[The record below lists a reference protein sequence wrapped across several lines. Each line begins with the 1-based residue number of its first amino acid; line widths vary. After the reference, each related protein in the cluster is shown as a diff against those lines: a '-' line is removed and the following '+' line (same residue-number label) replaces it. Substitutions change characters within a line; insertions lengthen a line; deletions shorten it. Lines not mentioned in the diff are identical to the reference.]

1 MAVTGV
7 NTSRVTQNLR
17 TSVVIESLRQ
27 NQLDL
32 FRAQNRISSGRSFV
46 NPSDDPILASRSLT
60 LERGLKQQEQFERD
74 IELADSVL
82 TATDSTIA
90 EITGLLSEASTI
102 ASQNVS
108 NLTSAEERLAESEL
122 VAGIREQL
130 MIVGNRQFNGRYIFA
145 GRDTERRPFVDALG
159 GVAYLGDTGD
169 LVTRFDAGLT
179 TTINVPGNQLF
190 GALSSTIA
198 SSADLTPALT
208 EEARLDDLNGA
219 TGDGIR
225 AGQLIFNEQGGAGVF
240 TVDLTTADTVGD
252 VVALI
257 NVAASDAGAGVTA
270 SIGESG
276 LTITPGPA
284 PVSISDTSTG
294 VIAADLGILTEDA
307 TTGPIVGRDLGVRL
321 SRVTPVEAL
330 ARGAGIDLESGL
342 TITNGPESV
351 TVDFSDAR
359 TVQDIINKLN
369 NAGVFILAR
378 INESGT
384 GIDLFNQVSGVSLSV
399 GENGGTTAADLGV
412 RTFDRDTPLE
422 RLNFGRGVV
431 RIEGKG
437 DLLITAKDGNSFEVN
452 LDNAVTIGDVID
464 LINAAASDAGVSVN
478 ASLAADGNGIRLT
491 DQTGG
496 TGDLSVGRANGSQAA
511 DDLGLLKTTGDQEA
525 ELIGDDTNPTRT
537 EGFLDA
543 LVQLEEA
550 LRGDD
555 TQGITLA
562 AERLDQLAQD
572 VIRTHG
578 VVGAR
583 AQSAQAKLQQVREA
597 VDTSRL
603 LLSEVEDL
611 DFAEAITRLQSAQIA
626 LQADLQTS
634 TQLLSLSLLD
644 FLE

>member
-1 MAVTGV
+1 MAVAGV

-60 LERGLKQQEQFERD
+60 LERGLKQQQQFERD
-74 IELADSVL
+74 VEFADSVL

-130 MIVGNRQFNGRYIFA
+130 MIVGNRQFNGRFIFA

-208 EEARLDDLNGA
+208 AETRLDDLNGA

-225 AGQLIFNEQGGAGVF
+225 TGQLIFNEQGGAGVF

-257 NVAASDAGAGVTA
+257 NAAASDAGASVTA
-270 SIGESG
+270 SIGENG
-276 LTITPGPA
+276 LSITPGSA

-294 VIAADLGILTEDA
+294 VIAADLGILAEDA
-307 TTGPIVGRDLGVRL
+307 TTDQILGRDLGVRL

-330 ARGAGIDLESGL
+330 ARGAGIDLQSGL

-359 TVQDIINKLN
+359 TVQDIINELN

-384 GIDLFNQVSGVSLSV
+384 GIDLLNQVSGVSLFV
-399 GENGGTTAADLGV
+399 GENGGMTAADLGV
-412 RTFDRDTPLE
+412 RTFDRGTPLE
-422 RLNFGRGVV
+422 RLNFGRGVI
-431 RIEGKG
+431 RMEGKG

-452 LDNAVTIGDVID
+452 LDEAVTIGDVID
-464 LINAAASDAGVSVN
+464 LINAAASDAGVSVS
-478 ASLAADGNGIRLT
+478 ASLAGDGNGIRLI
-491 DQTGG
+491 DGTGG

-511 DDLGLLKTTGDQEA
+511 DDLGLFKSTSDQET
-525 ELIGDDTNPTRT
+525 ELIGDDTNATRT

-562 AERLDQLAQD
+562 AERLDQLTQD

-634 TQLLSLSLLD
+634 AQLMSLSLLD
-644 FLE
+644 FIG